1 MKLSCTQEN
10 LNQAI
15 NVVSHI
21 AGKNSNLPILA
32 NILIKAENKNLTL
45 SATNL
50 EVGVTVNIRSKV
62 ENDGEF
68 SVDAKLLNNYI
79 SLLPKDRID
88 LESADEE
95 LKIQCQKQKTKI
107 KGQNASDFPLIPKIE
122 KDSPYI
128 ISAKKLRDAIYS
140 VFFSAANSELRPE
153 LSGVLM
159 DFSADKLILAATDSY
174 RLAEIKIDYIENN
187 KSSKLNNNNEKVI
200 IPVKSLQEV
209 SRILGVFKDDNNL
222 EIMENIEIYTNE
234 NQIMF
239 VYNGVELISRLID
252 GQYPDYNQIIPAEC
266 PNKIKVNVSELVK
279 VVKTASLFVKNGV
292 FDIKL
297 DYNKSPNELI
307 ITSSSSQTGENE
319 SVVEM
324 EKNGQGGEI
333 VLNYKYLLDGLQAL
347 TSEKI
352 EFSITDPNNP
362 CIIRGEDD
370 NYLYLI
376 MPIRQ

>member
-15 NVVSHI
+15 NITSHI

-32 NILIKAENKNLTL
+32 NILIKAENNNLTL

-62 ENDGEF
+62 ENNGEF
-68 SVDAKLLNNYI
+68 SIDAKLLNNYI

-88 LESADEE
+88 LELINEE
-95 LKIQCQKQKTKI
+95 LKVQCQKQKTKI
-107 KGQNASDFPLIPKIE
+107 KGQNTSDFPLIPKIE
-122 KDSPYI
+122 KENPYI

-159 DFSADKLILAATDSY
+159 DFSDNKLILAATDSY

-187 KSSKLNNNNEKVI
+187 KNSKSNNNEKVI
-200 IPVKSLQEV
+200 IPAKSLQEI
-209 SRILGVFKDDNNL
+209 SRILSVFKDDDNL
-222 EIMENIEIYTNE
+222 EVIENIEIYTNE

-239 VYNGVELISRLID
+239 VYNGVEFISRLID
-252 GQYPDYNQIIPAEC
+252 GQYPDYNQIIPIEC
-266 PNKIKVNVSELVK
+266 PNKLKVNINELIK
-279 VVKTASLFVKNGV
+279 AVKTASLFVKNGV

-324 EKNGQGGEI
+324 EKIGQGGEI
-333 VLNYKYLLDGLQAL
+333 ILNYKYLLDGLQVL
-347 TSEKI
+347 TSEKA
-352 EFSITDPNNP
+352 EFSISDPNNP
-362 CIIRGEDD
+362 CIIRGEDN

>member
-50 EVGVTVNIRSKV
+50 EVGVTINIRSKV

-68 SVDAKLLNNYI
+68 SIDAKLLNNYI
-79 SLLPKDRID
+79 SLLPKDRVD
-88 LESADEE
+88 LELINEE

-107 KGQNASDFPLIPKIE
+107 KGQNTSDFPLIPKIE
-122 KDSPYI
+122 KENPYI

-187 KSSKLNNNNEKVI
+187 KSPKLNNNEKVI
-200 IPVKSLQEV
+200 IPAKSLQEI
-209 SRILGVFKDDNNL
+209 SRILSVFKDDNNL
-222 EIMENIEIYTNE
+222 EIIENIEIYTNE

-239 VYNGVELISRLID
+239 VYNGVEFISRLID

-266 PNKIKVNVSELVK
+266 PNKIKVNINELIKAVK
-279 VVKTASLFVKNGV
+279 AASLFVKNGV

-307 ITSSSSQTGENE
+307 IISSSSQTGENE
-319 SVVEM
+319 SIVEM
-324 EKNGQGGEI
+324 EKIGLGNEI
-333 VLNYKYLLDGLQAL
+333 ILNYKYLLDGLQVL
-347 TSEKI
+347 NSEKV
-352 EFSITDPNNP
+352 EFSISDPNNP
-362 CIIRGEDD
+362 CIIRGKNND
-370 NYLYLI
+370 YLYLI